1 MITASL
7 TASIYRLIHAY
18 VGKTKKHQ
26 QLILLD
32 PEKAALLARLAR
44 DSRIPRQALL
54 REAVD
59 DLLKKYKLLKPK
71 RKP

>member
-1 MITASL
+1 
-7 TASIYRLIHAY
+7 

-26 QLILLD
+26 QLLLLE
-32 PEKAALLARLAR
+32 PERAALLKELA
-44 DSRIPRQALL
+44 SKTRIAKQVLL

-59 DLLKKYKLLKPK
+59 DLLKKHGMLKEPK

>member
-1 MITASL
+1 
-7 TASIYRLIHAY
+7 

-26 QLILLD
+26 QLLLLE
-32 PEKAALLARLAR
+32 PEKADLLKALAAKT
-44 DSRIPRQALL
+44 RIAKQVLL

-59 DLLKKYKLLKPK
+59 DLLKKHGMLKEPK

>member
-1 MITASL
+1 
-7 TASIYRLIHAY
+7 

-26 QLILLD
+26 QLLLLE
-32 PEKAALLARLAR
+32 PEKAELLKELAAKT
-44 DSRIPRQALL
+44 RIAKQVLL

-59 DLLKKYKLLKPK
+59 DLLKKHGMLKEPK

>member
-1 MITASL
+1 
-7 TASIYRLIHAY
+7 

-26 QLILLD
+26 QLLLLE
-32 PEKAALLARLAR
+32 PEKADILKALAAKT
-44 DSRIPRQALL
+44 RIAKQVLL

-59 DLLKKYKLLKPK
+59 DLLKKHGMLKEPK